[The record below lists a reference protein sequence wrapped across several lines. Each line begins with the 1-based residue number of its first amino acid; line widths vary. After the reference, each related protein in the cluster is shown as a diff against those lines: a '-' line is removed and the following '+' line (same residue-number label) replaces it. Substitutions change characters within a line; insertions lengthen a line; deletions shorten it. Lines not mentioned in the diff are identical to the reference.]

1 MGLNKIAKTQLD
13 TTAYYQKLLD
23 LDVRFFVNDDNTAI
37 LEFPIIRHKKP
48 VPLSDVNVKSYIAII
63 TPDGSHKID
72 YLEFYDE
79 LNGVLRY
86 TLPNDVLA
94 QVGKHHAQ
102 VYISVNGVKDVV
114 VERKISFN
122 VEDDYINSI
131 DADTKL
137 SYIRMFDDLYAGI
150 QQRVVDIEN
159 AINNAADYVTQIE
172 NARDKAY
179 EDITNLVNQTKQEIE
194 TAINNYKSE
203 ILQALNESESTIE
216 ERSEHYIQQ
225 AENAKTEVTQAIN
238 SAELVKESQVREMI
252 SDMETKTNASQK
264 IDTAID
270 NLRKYIDDGDWQKS
284 KLTTDLGS
292 AIKVEK
298 IDFDS
303 FNASI
308 KNTGLYYFV
317 NGISGPKDISEGLL
331 KYTKNSTQTDYEKPE
346 ISDGLI
352 EIYPFNNSKEKYI
365 AWVNNGV
372 IKEWKKSNALNID
385 DNSLSEE
392 EINTLITN
400 TKKELEK
407 TIDNT
412 FTDTG
417 WVNLTLINGAV
428 TYGSNTIPKI
438 RMFNMNGMIII
449 ALKGAV
455 KGVEGKGSIGMAPK
469 AIADAIG
476 ETRSF
481 VQNTS
486 IDNGAN
492 FNRFSLTSNGEV
504 RLDSSTLT
512 TIKDTHWLPIDVTI
526 MI

>member
-1 MGLNKIAKTQLD
+1 
-13 TTAYYQKLLD
+13 
-23 LDVRFFVNDDNTAI
+23 DNTAI
-37 LEFPIIRHKKP
+37 LEFPITRHKKP
-48 VPLSDVNVKSYIAII
+48 VPLSDVNVKSYIDII

-216 ERSEHYIQQ
+216 ARSEYFIQQ

-238 SAELVKESQVREMI
+238 SAELIKESQVREMV

-292 AIKVEK
+292 AIKVEEL
-298 IDFDS
+298 DFNYFDT
-303 FNASI
+303 SI
-308 KNTGLYYFV
+308 KNT
-317 NGISGPKDISEGLL
+317 
-331 KYTKNSTQTDYEKPE
+331 
-346 ISDGLI
+346 
-352 EIYPFNNSKEKYI
+352 
-365 AWVNNGV
+365 
-372 IKEWKKSNALNID
+372 
-385 DNSLSEE
+385 
-392 EINTLITN
+392 
-400 TKKELEK
+400 
-407 TIDNT
+407 
-412 FTDTG
+412 
-417 WVNLTLINGAV
+417 
-428 TYGSNTIPKI
+428 
-438 RMFNMNGMIII
+438 
-449 ALKGAV
+449 
-455 KGVEGKGSIGMAPK
+455 
-469 AIADAIG
+469 
-476 ETRSF
+476 
-481 VQNTS
+481 
-486 IDNGAN
+486 
-492 FNRFSLTSNGEV
+492 
-504 RLDSSTLT
+504 
-512 TIKDTHWLPIDVTI
+512 
-526 MI
+526 

>member
-1 MGLNKIAKTQLD
+1 MALNKIARTQLD
-13 TTAYYQKLLD
+13 TTAYYKKLLD

-37 LEFPIIRHKKP
+37 LEFPITRHKKP

-63 TPDGSHKID
+63 TPDGSRKID

-79 LNGVLRY
+79 LNGILRY

-102 VYISVNGVKDVV
+102 VYISVNGVNDVV
-114 VERKISFN
+114 VERKIAFN

-137 SYIRMFDDLYAGI
+137 SYIRMFDDLYAAI

-216 ERSEHYIQQ
+216 SRSEYFIQQ

-270 NLRKYIDDGDWQKS
+270 SLRKYIDDGDWQKS
-284 KLTTDLGS
+284 KLTTDLGN
-292 AIKVEK
+292 AIKVEEL
-298 IDFDS
+298 DFNY
-303 FNASI
+303 FNTSI
-308 KNTGLYYFV
+308 KNTGLYYFT
-317 NGISGPKDISEGLL
+317 NGINGPNDISEGLL

-346 ISDGLI
+346 TSDGLI
-352 EIYPFNNSKEKYI
+352 EIFPSNNSKEIYI
-365 AWVNNGV
+365 AWINNGV

-385 DNSLSEE
+385 DDSLSEE

-438 RMFNMNGMIII
+438 RMFSTNGIKIIG
-449 ALKGAV
+449 LKGAV

-492 FNRFSLTSNGEV
+492 FNRFSLTGNGEV
-504 RLDSSTLT
+504 RLDYSTLT
-512 TIKDTHWLPIDVTI
+512 TIKDTHWMPIDVTI

>member
-1 MGLNKIAKTQLD
+1 MALNKIATTQLD

-23 LDVRFFVNDDNTAI
+23 LNVRFFVNDDNTAI
-37 LEFPIIRHKKP
+37 LDFPVTRNDKP
-48 VPLSDVNVKSYIAII
+48 VPLSEVNTKSYIAII
-63 TPDGSHKID
+63 TPDGSKKID

-86 TLPNDVLA
+86 KLPNDVLA
-94 QVGKHHAQ
+94 HVGKHHAQ
-102 VYISVNGVKDVV
+102 VYISVKGVSDVV
-114 VERKISFN
+114 VERKISFH

-137 SYIRMFDDLYAGI
+137 SYIRIFDDLYSAI
-150 QQRVVDIEN
+150 QERVVAIEK
-159 AINNAADYVTQIE
+159 AIENAADYVTQIE

-194 TAINNYKSE
+194 TIIDDYKTE
-203 ILQALNESESTIE
+203 ILNTLNDSEKTIE

-238 SAELVKESQVREMI
+238 SAELVKESWVREMI

-292 AIKVEK
+292 AIKIENL
-298 IDFDS
+298 DFDS

-308 KNTGLYYFV
+308 NNTGLYYIV
-317 NGISGPKDISEGLL
+317 NGVSGPKDISEGLL
-331 KYTKNSTQTDYEKPE
+331 KYTKNLTQTDYEE
-346 ISDGLI
+346 TETSDGLI

-365 AWVNNGV
+365 AWINNGV
-372 IKEWKKSNALNID
+372 IKEWKKSNALNIED
-385 DNSLSEE
+385 DSLSEE
-392 EINTLITN
+392 EINTLISN

-407 TIDNT
+407 SIDNT

-417 WVNLTLINGAV
+417 WIDLTLINGAV

-438 RMFNMNGMIII
+438 RMFSMNGMKIIG
-449 ALKGAV
+449 LKGAV

-486 IDNGAN
+486 IDNGTN

-512 TIKDTHWLPIDVTI
+512 TIKDTHWFPIDITI